1 MMRNRFASCAG
12 FFLAVLPALGH
23 GQSVDIHS
31 PWMELE
37 IYQDTWEDGPGYPGP
52 YVSDNSWGEGFDTCS
67 LVDWWNQPGSLRL
80 GDAGRAAPRSGH
92 ISCGPAPVPARAA
105 GCSSVGWLEST
116 VLELMIPTDWD
127 WIQWGVID
135 WDASTPEGTSVMFQM
150 RAGMSPDDLGPWT
163 GYITTPGTGLE
174 GLLSGEVMYAQYRV
188 TLVSNDPDTTPVL
201 DQMMVSYTPMGGV
214 ASGSNRGISRPGLYV
229 DGANPCRGSGR
240 LRCVLAAPASVTLRV
255 WDLSGRLVSRPA
267 CEADLEEGEH
277 LFETGPLPPGVYLCR
292 MTAGAEQHTARLAVI
307 P

>member
-1 MMRNRFASCAG
+1 MRTPSCSAI
-12 FFLAVLPALGH
+12 FLMLLTALAH
-23 GQSVDIHS
+23 GQSADIRDA
-31 PWMELE
+31 WMELE

-67 LVDWWNQPGSLRL
+67 LVDWWSQPGSIRL
-80 GDAGRAAPRSGH
+80 ANVAQMALDLSYMPFKLESEHMTESYCFGT
-92 ISCGPAPVPARAA
+92 
-105 GCSSVGWLEST
+105 VGWLEST

-150 RAGMSPDDLGPWT
+150 RAGMSPDDLGAWT

-174 GLLSGEVMYAQYRV
+174 DLLSGEVMYAQYRV

-201 DQMMVSYTPMGGV
+201 EQMMVSYTPMGGV
-214 ASGSNRGISRPGLYV
+214 APGSNRGISRPGLYV
-229 DGANPCRGSGR
+229 NGVNPSRGGGS
-240 LRCVLAAPASVTLRV
+240 LRCVLAASASMTLRV

-267 CEADLEEGEH
+267 YESDLGAGEH
-277 LFETGPLPPGVYLCR
+277 VFGTGPLPPGTYVCR
-292 MTAGAEQHTARLAVI
+292 MTAGGEDHTARLVVI

>member
-1 MMRNRFASCAG
+1 MMRNRFASCAA

-80 GDAGRAAPRSGH
+80 AVGDG
-92 ISCGPAPVPARAA
+92 IVPASAFESS
-105 GCSSVGWLEST
+105 GCMSVGWLEST

-127 WIQWGVID
+127 WIQWGLID
-135 WDASTPEGTSVMFQM
+135 WEAATPEGTSVMFQM

-174 GLLSGEVMYAQYRV
+174 DLLSGEVNYAQYRV

-201 DQMMVSYTPMGGV
+201 EQMMVSYTPMGGV
-214 ASGSNRGISRPGLYV
+214 LSGSNRGIARPGLYV

-240 LRCVLAAPASVTLRV
+240 LRCVLAAPASVTMRV

-277 LFETGPLPPGVYLCR
+277 LFETAPLPPGVYLCR
-292 MTAGAEQHTARLAVI
+292 MTAGAERHTARLAVI

>member
-1 MMRNRFASCAG
+1 MRYL
-12 FFLAVLPALGH
+12 FLSYSAAFLIALPALAH
-23 GQSVDIHS
+23 GQSEDIHD

-80 GDAGRAAPRSGH
+80 IDAGRAVPHSRGIH
-92 ISCGPAPVPARAA
+92 RRPAPVPVRAA
-105 GCSSVGWLEST
+105 GCRSVGWLEST

-127 WIQWGVID
+127 WIQWGLID

-150 RAGMSPDDLGPWT
+150 RAGMAPDDLGSWT
-163 GYITTPGTGLE
+163 GCITTPGTGLE
-174 GLLSGEVMYAQYRV
+174 GLLGGEVMYAQYRV

-201 DQMMVSYTPMGGV
+201 EQMMVSYTPMGGV
-214 ASGSNRGISRPGLYV
+214 APGSNRGISRPGLYV
-229 DGANPCRGSGR
+229 SGANPCRGSGS

-255 WDLSGRLVSRPA
+255 WDLSGRLVSSPA
-267 CEADLEEGEH
+267 LEAELDAGAH

-292 MTAGAEQHTARLAVI
+292 MTAGAEQHTARLTVI